1 MTPNTIPVAKS
12 ALRNKLHD
20 LAESAF
26 HRHLISGHGDG
37 EYPDKYQIVYQG
49 KPIHLTLE
57 EAHDFLCELITQD
70 RSIEHSR

>member
-1 MTPNTIPVAKS
+1 MKSNTLPIAKRA

-49 KPIHLTLE
+49 KPIHLPLE
-57 EAHDFLCELITQD
+57 EAYDFLCELINED
-70 RSIEHSR
+70 RGH